1 MLRALVVLLR
11 RGGQG
16 AQVLSV
22 FENSKD
28 SSLWG
33 LREGP
38 QLSEGGDVSMGST
51 HPGLDVRSLAL

>member
-1 MLRALVVLLR
+1 MLKALVVLLR

-16 AQVLSV
+16 AQVLPV

-28 SSLWG
+28 SSLSG

-38 QLSEGGDVSMGST
+38 RLSEGGDVSMGST
-51 HPGLDVRSLAL
+51 HLALMFAL